1 MWHFTGSTFV
11 QYKKLVFLCQ
21 SHFAIDL
28 DCCIITIH
36 ICFNEF
42 WLIDLIFY
50 CNILEREKQN
60 SNQVQK
66 VFWTWVS
73 LNCNSEYLIKCFIF
87 SISCLLKNRHNA
99 NINALITFFFV
110 LPLLQKAL
118 IHLYVSYKVF
128 ISVDTPLLF
137 IKLLQPFYIV

>member
-1 MWHFTGSTFV
+1 M
-11 QYKKLVFLCQ
+11 VFQCQ

-60 SNQVQK
+60 LNQVQK

-87 SISCLLKNRHNA
+87 SISCLFKKRHNA
-99 NINALITFFFV
+99 NINVLIIYTIPFV
-110 LPLLQKAL
+110 IPLLQKVL
-118 IHLYVSYKVF
+118 IHLYVSYKVC

-137 IKLLQPFYIV
+137 IKRKLLQPFYIWMRRSGAQI